1 VSDLHGRVC
10 LPGRPR
16 ARRWVWP
23 LASLGLLFLACAV
36 EPDDRVSYPLIS
48 LAAELPPPDLL
59 VPPKGRVKL
68 HLRLPLRAA
77 LRFAA
82 LDADRI
88 EGLEIEIRS
97 DTNTAPVLLAPAH
110 GGGHGAELAEHSG
123 RAVRLTFSNR
133 GGSPVP
139 LAHASILGESEAG
152 PPLLPVDMAV
162 RPGEAPL
169 NVVLYVIDTLRA
181 DRLSLYGYP
190 RPTSP
195 RLDALAVEAF
205 VFDLAYA
212 PSSHTLPSV
221 TSLFTARYPSSVA
234 GRLGD
239 QPRSNTTLA
248 EVFRAAGYRTA
259 AFNANLVLPRSLGY
273 DRGFERYIVPLRPEG
288 EVPRF
293 VGAARLHEH
302 AERWIRKH
310 ADEPFFLYVQ
320 TMDVHSPYR
329 VPDGYRE
336 RFVSGPMPIDEA
348 VAALPAAQRT
358 PERID
363 FMQAFADAWNPER
376 YDAAVAYADAALG
389 EFLDLFDTLGLR
401 DDTIFVIT
409 SDHGEPLLEHGEFRH
424 GVSLFEEVVR
434 IPLIM
439 LLPERMALRG
449 RSAAPVSLQGLG
461 PTLVDL
467 AGLDQPRLFG
477 ADSWRSPAPPRAE
490 PIVGELPRMVDH
502 RVEAWFV
509 RDGPWKLIKPRRG
522 KSALYHL
529 VRDPDE
535 TTDLA
540 AQRPITVVYLERQ
553 LARLSPALGRIPA
566 QPAHLM
572 RGLDDEAREE
582 LERNLEALGY
592 IDDRRPR

>member
-1 VSDLHGRVC
+1 VSHRL
-10 LPGRPR
+10 
-16 ARRWVWP
+16 
-23 LASLGLLFLACAV
+23 LG
-36 EPDDRVSYPLIS
+36 I
-48 LAAELPPPDLL
+48 AAEAPPPDLVL
-59 VPPKGRVKL
+59 PPKGRVKL
-68 HLRLPLRAA
+68 HLRLPLRPA
-77 LRFAA
+77 LRFPA
-82 LDADRI
+82 LGSDEI
-88 EGLEIEIRS
+88 EGLEIEISS
-97 DTNTAPVLLAPAH
+97 DTQTLPVWLAPAR
-110 GGGHGAELAEHSG
+110 GGGHRAELAEQAG
-123 RAVRLTFSNR
+123 RVVRLTITNR
-133 GGSPVP
+133 GESPVS
-139 LAHASILGESEAG
+139 LARSSILGESEARA
-152 PPLLPVDMAV
+152 PLLPVRAPARSND
-162 RPGEAPL
+162 APL

-181 DRLSLYGYP
+181 DRLSLHGYE

-195 RLDALAVEAF
+195 RLDALAADAF

-239 QPRSNTTLA
+239 EPPSNTTLA

-259 AFNANLVLPRSLGY
+259 AFNANLVLPRALGY
-273 DRGFERYIVPLRPEG
+273 DRGFERYVVPLRPDG
-288 EVPRF
+288 ETPRF
-293 VGAARLHEH
+293 VGAATLHEH
-302 AERWIRKH
+302 AERWIRQQVGQ
-310 ADEPFFLYVQ
+310 PFFLYVQ

-336 RFVSGPMPIDEA
+336 RFVSGPASIEEA
-348 VAALPAAQRT
+348 LAALPEAERT
-358 PERID
+358 PERVD
-363 FMQAFADAWNPER
+363 SMQAFADAWNPER

-424 GVSLFEEVVR
+424 GVSLYEEVVR

-449 RSAAPVSLQGLG
+449 RSGAPVSLQGLG

-467 AGLDQPRLFG
+467 AGLEQPALFG
-477 ADSWRSPAPPRAE
+477 APSWRSPSPGRAQ

-502 RVEAWFV
+502 LVVAWFV
-509 RDGPWKLIKPRRG
+509 REGPWKLIKPRTG
-522 KSALYHL
+522 KSTLYHL
-529 VRDPDE
+529 ARDPEE
-535 TTDLA
+535 TSDVA
-540 AQRPITVVYLERQ
+540 ALHPVTVAYLERQ
-553 LARLSPALGRIPA
+553 LVRLSPALGAAPA

-572 RGLDDEAREE
+572 RGLGDDAREA

-592 IDDRRPR
+592 IDR